1 MKTKILIVGAGP
13 AGLAAAYALASQPNA
28 SSLYD
33 ITVLVKGERLG
44 GKCGGGRHELGPNG
58 VVSEHGLHILMSCYK
73 KTLPLLR
80 DCYER
85 LGLKLEDALTPA
97 YRLDLAEVVGEKW
110 CTWPIEVRPPDRD
123 PHVLF
128 GNTRNEPDELEVIL
142 QRIALLVQDEDPEGV
157 QGALARYDLG
167 RIDINGLHDQD
178 WPAFPLMALLLAQRT
193 PLRRGNYQQAAILI
207 DRFQRLQW
215 IAYKAKP
222 SSNKTRRNAIIGNLL
237 GAIFRA
243 THATRNLDD
252 SPNYTALDEFDLRA
266 LLLGYGAT
274 TEAVESAP
282 VQAGYAFVFAGRAGG
297 SGNGFAAGTAVRGL
311 FRIMCT
317 NGPLFYSLNGSGPS
331 VLIVPLYKVLK
342 LLNVKFD
349 FFSYVKDIVA
359 DGDRLTQV
367 DVWRQVQLKSGTY
380 TPPLSADAAGP
391 AWREDFGLEAD
402 YEQIEDG
409 ATLRQLD
416 YNFQSPTSG
425 WTNWRHCKVES
436 LRVGYHFDAVVL
448 AADPSAWRSTC
459 PSLVASNAKL
469 TAVSGH
475 LATTATQTA
484 QLWGTLKL
492 TGASD
497 WPRAGGVLA
506 NNPPELDTFADVT
519 SALRWDGANRPE
531 SLVYLCGRLEAP
543 LPTTDAEDHLQQ
555 TQVKAR
561 LDEWLALNLKDCWPD
576 AAAAGSAAFVGTHAQ
591 ANVGAS
597 DRYVESRPGTTK
609 YRPGT
614 ADTGLKNLLLAGDWV
629 NAKSDELRAGCFE
642 TAVASGLEAGRA
654 IPALELPQPARGSL
668 RRPTA
673 TNANTTA
680 PVQGRLPQKK
690 GNSMPDYIEVTGDI
704 SWQRPF
710 LYTDVRLFQ
719 FFVKTPS
726 VEILQRWV
734 DGYLNFD
741 STSPIKYKVV
751 GNFAILQFTRAAK
764 GTTIAGS
771 YPRRGYTNPEDAAV
785 SLLVSKYNT
794 ETETVEDVRFVN
806 CSIYVDSP
814 IEMAIGRETY
824 GMLKVPGTFECDHE
838 SKDGPSEL
846 EVSTPIVDKP
856 GDRMKSAPV
865 LRVVRTSF
873 APTDQFVPFADLMGH
888 LLIALTD
895 EGTGIRIDMSLISDR
910 LLAKPYPS
918 MVGMRQLRDS
928 ANPSRACFQEVTE
941 IDLDVPLD
949 GARGVILSSG
959 YAAHFFTNHESVKL
973 PETLG
978 FEDNEVVEV
987 ALATSI
993 ILPQYTIK

>member
-13 AGLAAAYALASQPNA
+13 AGLAAAYALASQPKA

-58 VVSEHGLHILMSCYK
+58 VVSEHGFHIVMSCYK

-97 YRLDLAEVVGEKW
+97 YRLALAEVVDEKW

-128 GNTRNEPDELEVIL
+128 GSSQSQPDELEVIL

-157 QGALARYDLG
+157 QRALARYDLG
-167 RIDINGLHDQD
+167 RINIDGLADED
-178 WPAFPLMALLLAQRT
+178 WLAFPLMALLLAQRT
-193 PLRRGNYQQAAILI
+193 PLRGGNYQQAAMLI

-215 IAYKAKP
+215 AAYKATP
-222 SSNKTRRNAIIGNLL
+222 SNKTRRNAIIGNLL

-243 THATRNLDD
+243 TTATRNPDQ
-252 SPNYTALDEFDLRA
+252 SPNYAALDEFDLRT

-282 VQAGYAFVFAGRAGG
+282 VQAAYAFVFAGRADG
-297 SGNGFAAGTAVRGL
+297 SGNGFAAGTAIRGL
-311 FRIMCT
+311 HRIMCT

-342 LLNVKFD
+342 SLNVKFD

-359 DGDRLTQV
+359 EGDRITQV
-367 DVWRQVQLKSGTY
+367 DVWRQVQLESGTY
-380 TPPLSADAAGP
+380 TPPLSRDAAGP
-391 AWREDFGLEAD
+391 AWREDFDLEAD
-402 YEQIEDG
+402 YEQIVDG
-409 ATLRQLD
+409 ATLRELD

-436 LRVGYHFDAVVL
+436 LRVGHHFDAVVL
-448 AADPSAWRSTC
+448 AADPSAWQSTC
-459 PSLVASNAKL
+459 PSLVAANEKL
-469 TAVSGH
+469 TAVSSH
-475 LATTATQTA
+475 IATTATQAA
-484 QLWGTLKL
+484 QLWGTAKL
-492 TGASD
+492 TGTTD

-506 NNPPELDTFADVT
+506 NNPPEFDTFADVT

-543 LPTTDAEDHLQQ
+543 LPETDAEEHLQQ
-555 TQVKAR
+555 TRVKPR
-561 LDEWLALNLKDCWPD
+561 LDEWLERNLKDCWPD
-576 AAAAGSAAFVGTHAQ
+576 AAAAGSAAFVAKHAQ

-614 ADTGLKNLLLAGDWV
+614 TDTGIKNLLLAGDWV
-629 NAKSDELRAGCFE
+629 NATSDDLRAGCFE
-642 TAVASGLEAGRA
+642 TAVASGLEAGRT
-654 IPALELPQPARGSL
+654 IPALELPQPARDSL
-668 RRPTA
+668 RRA
-673 TNANTTA
+673 SETNANTPA
-680 PVQGRLPQKK
+680 RVRRPLLLRQ

-710 LYTDVRLFQ
+710 LYTDVRLLQ

-726 VEILQRWV
+726 IEILQRWV
-734 DGYLNFD
+734 DRYLNFD

-764 GTTIAGS
+764 GTTMAGA

-824 GMLKVPGTFECDHE
+824 GMLKVPGTFECDWE
-838 SKDGPSEL
+838 SKDSPSEL
-846 EVSTPIVDKP
+846 EVSTAIVDKP

-865 LRVVRTSF
+865 LRVVRTSS
-873 APTDQFVPFADLMGH
+873 APTDDFVPFTDLMGH

-895 EGTGIRIDMSLISDR
+895 ESTGIRVDMSLISDR
-910 LLAKPYPS
+910 LLANPYPS
-918 MVGMRQLRDS
+918 MVGMRQLRHS
-928 ANPSRACFQEVTE
+928 ANPSRASFQEVTE

-949 GARGVILSSG
+949 GAQGVILSSG

-978 FEDNEVVEV
+978 FEDNAVVEV

-993 ILPQYTIK
+993 LLPEYTIK